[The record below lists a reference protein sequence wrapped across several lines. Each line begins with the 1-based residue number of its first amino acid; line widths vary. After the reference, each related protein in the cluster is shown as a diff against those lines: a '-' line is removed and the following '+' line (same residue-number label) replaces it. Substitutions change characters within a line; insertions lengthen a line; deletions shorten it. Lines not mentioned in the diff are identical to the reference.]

1 MARWMGEAIEGPDDL
16 ACNPDDAACVLY
28 GICHG
33 FFLRWL
39 LSGPTTRLA
48 DDTERILDFFF
59 RGVAGAPPAARR
71 GPGAR
76 RTSSQR
82 QPVKAARP
90 RGASQSRSP

>member
-1 MARWMGEAIEGPDDL
+1 MARWMAEALEGSDDL

-39 LSGPTTRLA
+39 LSGSTTRLA

-59 RGVAGAPPAARR
+59 RGVAGAPRPSRR
-71 GPGAR
+71 GPERAPGRGGRA
-76 RTSSQR
+76 
-82 QPVKAARP
+82 PVKTARP